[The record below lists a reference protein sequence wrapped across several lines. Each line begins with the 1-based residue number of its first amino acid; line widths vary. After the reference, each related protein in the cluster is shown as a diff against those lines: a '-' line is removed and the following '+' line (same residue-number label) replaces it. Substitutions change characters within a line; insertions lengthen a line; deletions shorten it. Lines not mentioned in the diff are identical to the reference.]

1 MLLENEDCS
10 YQAFAEQEAAN
21 NVRSRDEDDEYSNS
35 AGSHDGNSEI
45 ESVRN
50 SKTESAEDQAK
61 KATAEAEPTVRESA
75 TDNAGAEQEAV
86 KVSRTL
92 RMSREIFRDE
102 IQRMRDIEL
111 KMIEDETK
119 VPLSK
124 MKKGIQSGKEFQG
137 TAKAAVAA
145 LRLRNDVGKHSES
158 SGTLNHAHQSTGTLL
173 K

>member
-1 MLLENEDCS
+1 
-10 YQAFAEQEAAN
+10 
-21 NVRSRDEDDEYSNS
+21 
-35 AGSHDGNSEI
+35 
-45 ESVRN
+45 
-50 SKTESAEDQAK
+50 
-61 KATAEAEPTVRESA
+61 
-75 TDNAGAEQEAV
+75 
-86 KVSRTL
+86 
-92 RMSREIFRDE
+92 MSREIFRDE